1 MKRGNKQ
8 LFGLFPLETNMTQQK
23 LSFSQRYGYTQ
34 VDNTIQVESLNT
46 YLRNDIWNYLY
57 NLWFKRLC
65 DGHAPHL
72 LVDIHT
78 TFLHQRI
85 DELPYFRSG
94 QLKIFEDIILK
105 GPSVGWFRQRKVS

>member
-46 YLRNDIWNYLY
+46 YLRNDIWNYL
-57 NLWFKRLC
+57 
-65 DGHAPHL
+65 
-72 LVDIHT
+72 
-78 TFLHQRI
+78 Q
-85 DELPYFRSG
+85 
-94 QLKIFEDIILK
+94 
-105 GPSVGWFRQRKVS
+105 